1 MMMKFKGQLIAVVGP
16 SGVGKDTIMQTLKA
30 QCQDIELAKRV
41 ITRPDDAG
49 GEDFIGVSQE
59 EFAQQKAAGDFALD
73 WVAHGLSYGV
83 PKLIEEYLHAG
94 RTVLFNGSRAALPL
108 AEEIYPNLKIIM
120 ILASQETLAKRLADR
135 GRETERDIQNRL
147 KRASYKA
154 PAGKN
159 VVMISNDG
167 ELQHAVDQL
176 KKAIMPVVE
185 TVR

>member
-1 MMMKFKGQLIAVVGP
+1 MAKFKGQLIAVVGP

-30 QCQDIELAKRV
+30 QCPEIELAKRV
-41 ITRPDDAG
+41 ITRPQDAG
-49 GEDFIGVSQE
+49 GEDFIGASAE
-59 EFAQQKAAGDFALD
+59 EFARRKSDGEFALD
-73 WVAHGLSYGV
+73 WIAHGLSYGV
-83 PKLIEEYLHAG
+83 PKSIEEYLEDG
-94 RTVLFNGSRAALPL
+94 RNVLFNGSRAALPL
-108 AEEIYPNLKIIM
+108 AEEKYPELKIIM

-135 GRETERDIQNRL
+135 GRESARDVQNRL

-167 ELQHAVDQL
+167 KLQDAVDQL
-176 KKAIMPVVE
+176 KKAITAEVE

>member
-1 MMMKFKGQLIAVVGP
+1 MASFEGQLIAVVGP
-16 SGVGKDTIMQTLKA
+16 SGVGKDTIMQTLKV
-30 QCQDIELAKRV
+30 QCPEIELATRV
-41 ITRPDDAG
+41 ITRPQDAG
-49 GEDFIGVSQE
+49 GEDFVGVSAE
-59 EFAQQKAAGDFALD
+59 EFARQKSDGDLALD

-83 PKLIEEYLHAG
+83 PKSIEDHMRDG

-108 AEEIYPNLKIIM
+108 AEEKYPDLKIIM

-135 GRETERDIQNRL
+135 GRETAEDVKNRL

-167 ELQHAVDQL
+167 ILQDAVDQL
-176 KKAIMPVVE
+176 KKAIMAGVE
-185 TVR
+185 TAQ

>member
-1 MMMKFKGQLIAVVGP
+1 MRNFKGQLIAVVGP

-30 QCQDIELAKRV
+30 QCPEVELARRV
-41 ITRPDDAG
+41 ITRPHDAG
-49 GEDFIGVSQE
+49 GEDFIGVGQD
-59 EFAQQKAAGDFALD
+59 EFTRRKTAGEFALD
-73 WVAHGLSYGV
+73 WFAHGLNYGV
-83 PKLIEEYLHAG
+83 PMVIEDHLRNG

-108 AEEIYPNLKIIM
+108 AEEKYPDLKIIM

-135 GRETERDIQNRL
+135 GRESARDVQNRL

-176 KKAIMPVVE
+176 KKAIIPEVE